1 LADVN
6 AEIGV
11 NIDTSS
17 ALAQL
22 KSLQREIARF
32 HSSVA
37 RSTDAAALAQ
47 RDLQKNFINGV
58 NAIQGFSAELR
69 TVRTTAENF
78 SDSLER
84 NKFSMREYF
93 RYSAASTKTF
103 GRFFRSELDTVN
115 KVALENVKRLQ
126 TQYIKMG
133 RDANGAM
140 KAIAVMPTKLDLS
153 NVSTQ
158 LQIAAQKQ
166 ALFNQLVKQG
176 STNLL
181 NFGKNTQWAGRQLM
195 VGFTLPLIGLGTAA
209 TKAFMDMETAAI
221 KFKKVYGDL
230 FTAPEE
236 TQFALESIQAL
247 GKEFTKYGI
256 AVSNTVALAA
266 EAAAAGFS
274 GSDLQAQVAQATRLQ
289 VLGQVDQQKALET
302 TISLQN
308 AFRISS
314 VDLADAINFL
324 NAVENQT
331 VVSLEDITTAIPKA
345 APIVRELGGDIKD
358 LAFFMAA
365 MKEGGINASE
375 GANALKSGLASLINP
390 SDKARGMLNDMGI
403 DIDNIVESNVG
414 NLKATVVEFA
424 EALDDLS
431 DLQRQRAIEQ
441 LFGKFQQARLSALFD
456 NVIRDGNQA
465 ARVLDLA
472 TASMEDL
479 AALAEKELGLTADS
493 AMNKFRASIE
503 SLKVSLVPIGQTF
516 LEVITPLLDKLNGL
530 LEWFNGL
537 SDTSKK
543 VITKVIFY
551 IGGLGPVLL
560 MTIGLM
566 ANFIANG
573 IKGLMLLR
581 NGFLRLTGQSK
592 VLGEQTNFLSVEQQN
607 AVAAAASLEQSHMK
621 LQQAFTGEA
630 AAVRSLIAEYQRMVT
645 AQNAA
650 ATRFPGMM
658 SPGFKV
664 KGYEKG
670 VVSVPGPKGAGD
682 IVPSMLSPGE
692 AVIPAKMAQKYAPLI
707 NAMISGNIPGF
718 KNGLPSIYGG
728 QERLLGPYT
737 MLAPGNTPGGFGLSK
752 EFLDTAGF
760 AESLRN
766 TAAVAGSIESNMRL
780 TDKTILS
787 MIQQAAPYTDE
798 ITDQLRIASRE
809 MAESG
814 QQAKHISEL
823 FARKRQ
829 EISLILDRL
838 SATGASGAGIAS
850 GMRKFAYA
858 TNADIMSGGNVR
870 VPGVTI
876 DPNTGEVVRSTH
888 YSIRSGKAS
897 RFQVGVQRA
906 NRLAPISS
914 TEKLTRAHVLPES
927 RVLAGG
933 IRRLGGA
940 GMALPPQMRTAAE
953 AEIQRRSAL
962 IGEKIALSAV
972 AAAATGA
979 GTASPSR
986 KTIPIGEDIARGL
999 QVGMMNQ
1006 IDETRAV
1013 ADRLSKTAST
1023 MKSPTTGKPITQ
1035 RDIATNKKLTG
1046 PQIGKMASPLI
1057 LPGVQ
1062 PLPGGKIILPGQESK
1077 TSSGLILPGQQQKS
1091 SSGLIL
1097 PGQTGTQKGLIIPGT
1112 PRTIPGPN
1120 VPLIIPS
1127 QRRTGAAPG
1136 GLIDPRTGTY
1146 FPKTVPDSQAPG
1158 KVLKDT
1164 QEGQKQKTK
1173 RFAKAR
1179 GAVGKRVTS
1188 MRGNAM
1194 GAGMGVSA
1202 LVFALSML
1210 PGKIGQLANA
1220 IMPAVFALQA
1230 FAMLAG
1236 AIGGIG
1242 AAVVAL
1248 GVGLF
1253 MLNQSAKKSAD
1264 ELKKAA
1270 DLEVQARVG
1279 SAKSIQEY
1287 AEFTG
1292 RALPSAREFSRNN
1305 RQLISASGQAVERFA
1320 DFYKQEGNTST
1331 AIINEA
1337 AVRGTDVGM
1346 QAAAM
1351 DVAQRAAIFGL
1362 SPQDIAA
1369 NIKAASDL
1377 IGADQVELR
1386 AKVQQILA
1394 PNGEDITKEPLT
1406 VEARMNFLQES
1417 SKQNIQAIQ
1426 KDILELSKIKLPKL
1440 NINPLSGDMAVGGVG
1455 LFRRAIDTGK
1465 RMSRGE
1471 SFSDAMTTMTFQE
1484 LKQAAGYQQGIN
1496 ESYSGGFG
1504 SEVMGALK
1512 QGARN
1517 IMGYGYEID
1526 TLKAYKDIQGSV
1538 SSATMQLSIAFTQQK
1553 ESLALLNQQYADG
1566 LITRE
1571 QYDAGLAT
1579 SLSNF
1584 DLLTESSKSL
1594 INELNKID
1602 PEGTLAADALKGMG
1616 EEAFSALKK
1625 TNPELFKR
1633 ITKSMKELDGAAQID
1648 IMMGYAKGSLTILD
1662 VARIPEVLKAIDGMT
1677 ADAAINFILNSDL
1690 SQGAK
1695 GNMTAGQAQA
1705 ELDRI
1710 NKELEGA
1717 AYYGGERGALLRRKG
1732 EMELAL
1738 ANAKKME
1745 KDALGVNQTGP
1756 LDTDTGKGANKA
1768 ASGIDNLTKAYDKEL
1783 ERLKKKRDALK
1794 EVNDE
1799 LNRQNQ
1805 YQMKQMDLLNQAA
1818 KAKMTG
1824 DYLAAA
1830 ALQQESMMEGAKFA
1844 SESKVIQMDKLIG
1857 AVEDR
1862 KAKIEDSKTI
1872 TTADKKFLGKIKSG
1886 NYQSIAP
1893 MPTTPAVG
1901 FAAKGIAQET
1911 ATTQMAGG
1919 AVYNVTMNV
1928 SGGNPEEIAT
1938 KVIAKIKTIS
1948 SKNNKSNG
1956 VTSLGT
1962 PR

>member
-1 LADVN
+1 MADVN

-11 NIDTSS
+11 NIDTSG

-32 HSSVA
+32 HTSVA
-37 RSTDAAALAQ
+37 RSSDAAALAQ

-58 NAIQGFSAELR
+58 NAIHGFSAELR
-69 TVRTTAENF
+69 TVKTTAESF

-93 RYSAASTKTF
+93 RYSAASTRTF

-158 LQIAAQKQ
+158 LQMAAQKQ

-195 VGFTLPLIGLGTAA
+195 VGFTIPLIGLGTAA
-209 TKAFMDMETAAI
+209 TRTFMEMETAAI

-230 FTAPEE
+230 FTAPQE

-274 GSDLQAQVAQATRLQ
+274 GTDLQAQVTQATRLQ

-314 VDLADAINFL
+314 VELAEAINFL

-331 VVSLEDITTAIPKA
+331 VVSLDDITTAIPKA

-424 EALDDLS
+424 KALDDLS

-503 SLKVSLVPIGQTF
+503 NLKVSLVPIGKTF
-516 LEVITPLLDKLNGL
+516 LEVITPLLEKLNGL

-543 VITKVIFY
+543 VITKIVFY
-551 IGGLGPVLL
+551 IGALGPVLL

-592 VLGEQTNFLSVEQQN
+592 VLGEQTNYLSVEQQN

-630 AAVRSLIAEYQRMVT
+630 AAVRSLITEYQRMVT

-658 SPGFKV
+658 SPGFKA
-664 KGYEKG
+664 KGYNKG
-670 VVSVPGPKGAGD
+670 VVSVPGPKGKGD
-682 IVPSMLSPGE
+682 IVPAMLSPGE
-692 AVIPAKMAQKYAPLI
+692 AVVPAEMVQRYAPLI
-707 NAMISGNIPGF
+707 NAMISGSIPGF
-718 KNGLPSIYGG
+718 KKGRFGIEEPGTGSSGRVGKSGMTVPIPYLKNVSSAGGAVEFINIDPSDITNVTSIYTKEILKSAKVSIS
-728 QERLLGPYT
+728 QINREINNWRLANTDAIRQATNLVNQGVDAEVAFGPLISKFESDMQQSQGATSKFAETAKRMMPELQKDLTTAQQKAKELGLNIKQAADAT
-737 MLAPGNTPGGFGLSK
+737 RLSKALPGNIAATGLATPGGYTRMAKVRQAGSAIFGKAAGISK
-752 EFLDTAGF
+752 YGIPGFMLPSVLDTQSRAYKMRSSQ
-760 AESLRN
+760 EHVSTTELQKQNLEQQKVLR
-766 TAAVAGSIESNMRL
+766 T
-780 TDKTILS
+780 
-787 MIQQAAPYTDE
+787 Q
-798 ITDQLRIASRE
+798 
-809 MAESG
+809 
-814 QQAKHISEL
+814 
-823 FARKRQ
+823 ARKNVDALVLQ
-829 EISLILDRL
+829 T
-838 SATGASGAGIAS
+838 ATA
-850 GMRKFAYA
+850 
-858 TNADIMSGGNVR
+858 
-870 VPGVTI
+870 
-876 DPNTGEVVRSTH
+876 
-888 YSIRSGKAS
+888 
-897 RFQVGVQRA
+897 
-906 NRLAPISS
+906 
-914 TEKLTRAHVLPES
+914 
-927 RVLAGG
+927 
-933 IRRLGGA
+933 
-940 GMALPPQMRTAAE
+940 
-953 AEIQRRSAL
+953 
-962 IGEKIALSAV
+962 
-972 AAAATGA
+972 A

-986 KTIPIGEDIARGL
+986 RTIPIGEDIARGL

-1013 ADRLSKTAST
+1013 ADRLSKVAST
-1023 MKSPTTGKPITQ
+1023 VRNTQTGKPVTQ
-1035 RDIATNKKLTG
+1035 RDIAANKKLTA
-1046 PQIGKMASPLI
+1046 PQIGKMAGPLI

-1062 PLPGGKIILPGQESK
+1062 PLPGGKLILPGQEQK
-1077 TSSGLILPGQQQKS
+1077 TTGKLILPGQERTKS
-1091 SSGLIL
+1091 
-1097 PGQTGTQKGLIIPGT
+1097 GLIIPGAQ
-1112 PRTIPGPN
+1112 RTIPGPN

-1127 QRRTGAAPG
+1127 QRKTGGVGAG
-1136 GLIDPRTGTY
+1136 IVDPRTGTY
-1146 FPKTVPDSQAPG
+1146 FPKGAFQTTAPTV
-1158 KVLKDT
+1158 
-1164 QEGQKQKTK
+1164 GQGAQGAETAQQKKTG
-1173 RFAKAR
+1173 RFAKVR
-1179 GAVGKRVTS
+1179 GSVAQKAGA
-1188 MRGNAM
+1188 MRGRGM
-1194 GAGMGVSA
+1194 GAGMGASA

-1230 FAMLAG
+1230 FAMLAS
-1236 AIGGIG
+1236 AIGGVG
-1242 AAVVAL
+1242 AAIVAL

-1253 MLNQSAKKSAD
+1253 MLNQSAKKSAE

-1320 DFYKQEGNTST
+1320 DFYKQEGNTAT
-1331 AIINEA
+1331 QVINA
-1337 AVRGTDVGM
+1337 AAMKGTDVGV
-1346 QAAAM
+1346 QAAAI

-1362 SPQDIAA
+1362 SPSDIAA

-1377 IGADQVELR
+1377 IGADQVELK

-1417 SKQNIQAIQ
+1417 SKQNIEAIN
-1426 KDILELSKIKLPKL
+1426 KEILNLSKITLPKIQGA
-1440 NINPLSGDMAVGGVG
+1440 NILSGDTNIGLIGGI
-1455 LFRRAIDTGK
+1455 RRGIDVAK
-1465 RMSRGE
+1465 RVSAGE
-1471 SFSDAMTTMTFQE
+1471 TLKSAASTLSYKE

-1504 SEVMGALK
+1504 SEAMGALK

-1517 IMGYGYEID
+1517 ILGYGYSID
-1526 TLKAYKDIQGSV
+1526 TLKAFKDIQGSV

-1553 ESLALLNQQYADG
+1553 ESLGLLNQQYADG
-1566 LITRE
+1566 LITKE
-1571 QYDAGLAT
+1571 EYDAGLTT

-1584 DLLTESSKSL
+1584 DMLTEGSKNL

-1602 PEGTLAADALKGMG
+1602 PEGELAADALKGMG
-1616 EEAFSALKK
+1616 EEAF
-1625 TNPELFKR
+1625 
-1633 ITKSMKELDGAAQID
+1633 
-1648 IMMGYAKGSLTILD
+1648 
-1662 VARIPEVLKAIDGMT
+1662 
-1677 ADAAINFILNSDL
+1677 
-1690 SQGAK
+1690 
-1695 GNMTAGQAQA
+1695 
-1705 ELDRI
+1705 
-1710 NKELEGA
+1710 
-1717 AYYGGERGALLRRKG
+1717 
-1732 EMELAL
+1732 
-1738 ANAKKME
+1738 
-1745 KDALGVNQTGP
+1745 
-1756 LDTDTGKGANKA
+1756 
-1768 ASGIDNLTKAYDKEL
+1768 
-1783 ERLKKKRDALK
+1783 
-1794 EVNDE
+1794 
-1799 LNRQNQ
+1799 
-1805 YQMKQMDLLNQAA
+1805 
-1818 KAKMTG
+1818 
-1824 DYLAAA
+1824 A
-1830 ALQQESMMEGAKFA
+1830 AL
-1844 SESKVIQMDKLIG
+1844 
-1857 AVEDR
+1857 
-1862 KAKIEDSKTI
+1862 
-1872 TTADKKFLGKIKSG
+1872 
-1886 NYQSIAP
+1886 
-1893 MPTTPAVG
+1893 
-1901 FAAKGIAQET
+1901 
-1911 ATTQMAGG
+1911 
-1919 AVYNVTMNV
+1919 
-1928 SGGNPEEIAT
+1928 
-1938 KVIAKIKTIS
+1938 
-1948 SKNNKSNG
+1948 
-1956 VTSLGT
+1956 
-1962 PR
+1962 

>member
-32 HSSVA
+32 HTSVA

-93 RYSAASTKTF
+93 RYSAASTRTF

-140 KAIAVMPTKLDLS
+140 KAIAVMPTRLDLS

-166 ALFNQLVKQG
+166 AIFNQLVKQG

-195 VGFTLPLIGLGTAA
+195 VGFTIPLIGLGTAA
-209 TKAFMDMETAAI
+209 TRTFMDMETAAI

-274 GSDLQAQVAQATRLQ
+274 GTDLQAQVTQATRLQ

-314 VDLADAINFL
+314 IELAEAINFL

-331 VVSLEDITTAIPKA
+331 VVSLDDITTAIPKA

-424 EALDDLS
+424 KALDDLS

-503 SLKVSLVPIGQTF
+503 NLKVSLVPIGKTF

-543 VITKVIFY
+543 VITKVVFY
-551 IGGLGPVLL
+551 LGALGPVLL
-560 MTIGLM
+560 MTVGLM

-592 VLGEQTNFLSVEQQN
+592 ILGEQTNYLSVEQQN

-630 AAVRSLIAEYQRMVT
+630 AAVRSLITEYQRMVT

-658 SPGFKV
+658 QPGFKA
-664 KGYEKG
+664 KGYNKG

-682 IVPSMLSPGE
+682 IVPAMLSPGE
-692 AVIPAKMAQKYAPLI
+692 AVIPAEMVQRYAPLI

-718 KNGLPSIYGG
+718 AGGRYGNVPTGRGGSPAQYGHIGIRIEQTIDEFLEEIMALPDILREKRQTDINRLMGL
-728 QERLLGPYT
+728 QEVGLGSATVGTYSRLATWQSESLNQALGKGDALVPIQ
-737 MLAPGNTPGGFGLSK
+737 
-752 EFLDTAGF
+752 EFLDDFDHFGNDMWIPALKDGGSSLQEVSGELPAYHKALQDRLRSFGEENKTSSITGRQY
-760 AESLRN
+760 AELEKELRR
-766 TAAVAGSIESNMRL
+766 TLPATS
-780 TDKTILS
+780 K
-787 MIQQAAPYTDE
+787 
-798 ITDQLRIASRE
+798 LRIA
-809 MAESG
+809 
-814 QQAKHISEL
+814 
-823 FARKRQ
+823 
-829 EISLILDRL
+829 LDRAAL
-838 SATGASGAGIAS
+838 TTDEYRINMSAEQAAMVRRLYPDRIVGEGTHQGVSTYGAGGKEAGYTSKVRIK
-850 GMRKFAYA
+850 GDRFFKK
-858 TNADIMSGGNVR
+858 DI
-870 VPGVTI
+870 
-876 DPNTGEVVRSTH
+876 
-888 YSIRSGKAS
+888 
-897 RFQVGVQRA
+897 
-906 NRLAPISS
+906 
-914 TEKLTRAHVLPES
+914 
-927 RVLAGG
+927 
-933 IRRLGGA
+933 LG
-940 GMALPPQMRTAAE
+940 
-953 AEIQRRSAL
+953 RSAL
-962 IGEKIALSAV
+962 ARMRAQSSMIGAAAVNAV
-972 AAAATGA
+972 AVGA
-979 GTASPSR
+979 GTASPSK

-999 QVGMMNQ
+999 QVGIMNQ
-1006 IDETRAV
+1006 MDETRAV
-1013 ADRLSKTAST
+1013 ADRLSKVATT
-1023 MKSPTTGKPITQ
+1023 VRNTQTGKPIT
-1035 RDIATNKKLTG
+1035 DISVGKRLTG
-1046 PQIGKMASPLI
+1046 PEIGKMAGPLI
-1057 LPGVQ
+1057 LPGAQ
-1062 PLPGGKIILPGQESK
+1062 PLPGGKLILPGQEEK
-1077 TSSGLILPGQQQKS
+1077 TTKKLILPGQERTK
-1091 SSGLIL
+1091 G
-1097 PGQTGTQKGLIIPGT
+1097 GLIIPGA
-1112 PRTIPGPN
+1112 PRTIPGPA

-1127 QRRTGAAPG
+1127 QRKTGGVGAG
-1136 GLIDPRTGTY
+1136 IVDPRTGTY
-1146 FPKTVPDSQAPG
+1146 FPKGAFQPTVPT
-1158 KVLKDT
+1158 V
-1164 QEGQKQKTK
+1164 GQGAQGTEERQQKKTG
-1173 RFAKAR
+1173 RFARVRGSVAQKA
-1179 GAVGKRVTS
+1179 GA
-1188 MRGNAM
+1188 MRGR
-1194 GAGMGVSA
+1194 GMGVGMGASA

-1230 FAMLAG
+1230 FAMLAS
-1236 AIGGIG
+1236 AIGGVG
-1242 AAVVAL
+1242 AAIVAL

-1253 MLNQSAKKSAD
+1253 MLNQSAKKSAE

-1320 DFYKQEGNTST
+1320 DFYKQEGNTAT
-1331 AIINEA
+1331 QVINA
-1337 AVRGTDVGM
+1337 AAMKGTDVGV
-1346 QAAAM
+1346 QAAAI

-1362 SPQDIAA
+1362 SPADIAA

-1377 IGADQVELR
+1377 IGADQVELK
-1386 AKVQQILA
+1386 AKVQEILA

-1417 SKQNIQAIQ
+1417 SKQNIEAIN
-1426 KDILELSKIKLPKL
+1426 KEILNLSKITLPKIQGA
-1440 NINPLSGDMAVGGVG
+1440 NILSGDTNIGLIGGI
-1455 LFRRAIDTGK
+1455 RRGIDVAK
-1465 RMSRGE
+1465 RVSAGE
-1471 SFSDAMTTMTFQE
+1471 TLKSAASTLSYKE

-1504 SEVMGALK
+1504 SEAMGALK

-1517 IMGYGYEID
+1517 ILGYGYSID
-1526 TLKAYKDIQGSV
+1526 TLKAFKDIQGSV

-1566 LITRE
+1566 LITKE
-1571 QYDAGLAT
+1571 QYDAGLTT

-1584 DLLTESSKSL
+1584 DMLTDGSKNL

-1602 PEGTLAADALKGMG
+1602 PEGELAADALKGMG
-1616 EEAFSALKK
+1616 EEAFAALKK
-1625 TNPELFKR
+1625 SNPELFKR
-1633 ITKSMKELDGAAQID
+1633 IATAMKDLDGAAQID
-1648 IMMGYAKGSLTILD
+1648 IMMGYAQGSLTILD
-1662 VARIPEVLKAIDGMT
+1662 VARIPEILKAIDGMT
-1677 ADAAINFILNSDL
+1677 ANAAINFISESDL
-1690 SQGAK
+1690 SEGAK
-1695 GNMTAGQAQA
+1695 GVLNATQAQA

-1710 NKELEGA
+1710 NKALETATDIGDRGRLLGRKAEFQEILKRAKASEKGA
-1717 AYYGGERGALLRRKG
+1717 AGVLPGGDF
-1732 EMELAL
+1732 
-1738 ANAKKME
+1738 N
-1745 KDALGVNQTGP
+1745 
-1756 LDTDTGKGANKA
+1756 TDTGKNANAA
-1768 ASGIDNLTKAYDKEL
+1768 ASGVDNLTKAYDKEL
-1783 ERLKKKRDALK
+1783 ERLKRKRDALK

-1824 DYLAAA
+1824 DYLTAA

-1844 SESKVIQMDKLIG
+1844 SESKVIQMDKLIST
-1857 AVEDR
+1857 VEAR
-1862 KAKIEDSKTI
+1862 KTKISDAKKI
-1872 TTADKKFLGKIKSG
+1872 TTADKKFLEKIKSG
-1886 NYQSIAP
+1886 KYQGIAP

-1901 FAAKGIAQET
+1901 FAAKGISQET
-1911 ATTQMAGG
+1911 ATAQTAGG
-1919 AVYNVTMNV
+1919 TVYNVTMNV

-1948 SKNNKSNG
+1948 NKNNKSNG
-1956 VTSLGT
+1956 VSSIGT
-1962 PR
+1962 PL